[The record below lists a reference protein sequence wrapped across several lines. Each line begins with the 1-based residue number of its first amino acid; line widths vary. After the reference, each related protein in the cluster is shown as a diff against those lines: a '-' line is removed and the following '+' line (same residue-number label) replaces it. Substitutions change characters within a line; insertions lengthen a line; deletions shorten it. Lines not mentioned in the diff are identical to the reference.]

1 MKRWHGHGRRGQLLV
16 LLSLLACAS
25 LAGATD
31 LLAAERGSGGGKAA
45 KAARK
50 SSVAAGKAKAR
61 NKRAAPS
68 RPAATPAAASEPAA
82 SSEVAPAA
90 GTTTA
95 PPAEGEAARPRP
107 GKPRVYTFGGLDLE
121 GKLKTPQLLYF
132 RSRMR
137 QELDTS
143 SPPRRSFLKELE
155 QTADAK
161 GL

>member
-1 MKRWHGHGRRGQLLV
+1 VASITTTSRLRRQSLW
-16 LLSLLACAS
+16 LLALVPAF
-25 LAGATD
+25 AVF
-31 LLAAERGSGGGKAA
+31 LAAALPIEAAPRGRSGTSKAPAKTIAA
-45 KAARK
+45 KKRKPPAR
-50 SSVAAGKAKAR
+50 
-61 NKRAAPS
+61 RAPA
-68 RPAATPAAASEPAA
+68 PAAAEPTAPAAASAQVTDEATPATPA
-82 SSEVAPAA
+82 TDTDSAAPRA
-90 GTTTA
+90 
-95 PPAEGEAARPRP
+95 RP

-155 QTADAK
+155 ETADAK